1 MRMIVC
7 ICHNVNDKR
16 IAQCA
21 REGVRSVKG
30 LCMATRCGT
39 RCGKCL
45 CTARDVLNEALQQ
58 AEPTP
63 AARNAL
69 AGSVAPAN
77 PASQVA

>member
-30 LCMATRCGT
+30 LCMATRAGT
-39 RCGKCL
+39 CCGKCL
-45 CTARDVLNEALQQ
+45 PEAKSRLNEALARHVPMVS
-58 AEPTP
+58 AE
-63 AARNAL
+63 R
-69 AGSVAPAN
+69 VA
-77 PASQVA
+77 